1 MTKRHLFWDGP
12 CFQERQTETSRGYG
26 CCTMTPTV
34 LNRRASRLRNSN
46 KNKGGL
52 LRPPGPGRL
61 SAAGCSG
68 AFSTAL
74 TGLGKSPCSQPATA
88 AHAGAG
94 LERPAD
100 TDVTDHTGVSLRLCS
115 SVPPASLKG
124 QGVRAALRATPS
136 YWTDL
141 TGGPIPYTCIKTI
154 KATARVGLPWS
165 MSFREQDRFQ
175 GCRPMFSERSRRSK
189 SHKPKILPDNQHRRM
204 T

>member
-1 MTKRHLFWDGP
+1 MT
-12 CFQERQTETSRGYG
+12 S
-26 CCTMTPTV
+26 TV

-68 AFSTAL
+68 ILSKAL
-74 TGLGKSPCSQPATA
+74 TGPGKRLCSQPATA
-88 AHAGAG
+88 ARAGAG
-94 LERPAD
+94 LERPAG
-100 TDVTDHTGVSLRLCS
+100 TDVTDHTGILLRLCS
-115 SVPPASLKG
+115 SVPPASHVD

-141 TGGPIPYTCIKTI
+141 SGGPIPYTCIKTI
-154 KATARVGLPWS
+154 KTMTRVGLPWS

-175 GCRPMFSERSRRSK
+175 GCRPMFSERSPDPNLTNPRSCRT
-189 SHKPKILPDNQHRRM
+189 INIGE
-204 T
+204 